1 MLGDNFRPSGEL
13 SWILS
18 KLPITTWDFLGSL
31 SFEDRC
37 LGALKILSHNK
48 ALNNVL
54 CFKILDRPSKDSKV
68 IQSKINDCIANFLSL
83 NRSEKEIKQFGLLDP
98 AGKFIDAVDTFVKS
112 SSGNIILDIS
122 TFPKRFFFPILKV
135 LLQKELTNLLITYT
149 NPERYCKEDLS
160 SNPDTWSNL
169 PLFGKSEF
177 PEPQLQLAIVGV
189 GFMPFGLPRL
199 LEGKYS
205 KTPVKFLFP
214 FPPGPPNFQRTWEF
228 MRQIELSFNLKDTDR
243 IIKLDSNN
251 LSDAYDY
258 INHECDYGDKEVIF
272 APYGPKPIS
281 LAMCLYASKHNSS
294 VFYTQ
299 PHHYNPYYSTG
310 IKSTFC
316 YCITL
321 NSELLF

>member
-13 SWILS
+13 SWILG
-18 KLPITTWDFLGSL
+18 KTPITKWGFIGSL

-37 LGALKILSHNK
+37 LGALNILTQKN
-48 ALNNVL
+48 ALEKVL

-68 IQSKINDCIANFLSL
+68 IEAKVNNCVANFLAL
-83 NRSEKEIKQFGLLDP
+83 NREESEIQQFGLLDP
-98 AGKFIDAVDTFVKS
+98 AGIIVDAVNSFVTAS
-112 SSGNIILDIS
+112 NGNIILDIS
-122 TFPKRFFFPILKV
+122 TFPKRFFFPILKI
-135 LLQKELTNLLITYT
+135 LLQKDLNNLLITYT
-149 NPERYCKEDLS
+149 NPEKYCKEDLS

-169 PLFGKSEF
+169 PLFGKSEY

-205 KTPVKFLFP
+205 KIPVKFLFP
-214 FPPGPPNFQRTWEF
+214 FPPGPPNYQRTWEF

-251 LSDAYDY
+251 LSDAFDY
-258 INHECDYGDKEVIF
+258 INHECENGTKEVIF

-281 LAMCLYASKHNSS
+281 LAMCIYASKYNSP

-299 PHHYNPYYSTG
+299 PHHYNPHYSTG

-316 YCITL
+316 YCIKL
-321 NSELLF
+321 NTKMLY